1 LVLADNGTFIV
12 TQWNGDILDDERG
25 LGLYRSDMRHLSR
38 FELVP
43 CGWTAEL
50 MSASADRNYVA
61 TIQLSNGAFLDT
73 RGQTVLP
80 HTISLRR
87 NRVVAGSFVERIGLQ
102 NYNPFPVET
111 ALELCVA
118 ADFRDMFDIRG
129 FARGRRGTMLPPELG
144 EQVVLRYQGA
154 DGIERRTRLSF
165 DRPPVEMAVE
175 ESASPPSHP
184 TVRYPDQ
191 SAPAPPFTE
200 PTLTVRIRFAFRL
213 EPGSPQWVTVTV
225 QPESDSF
232 RPPAPAIETAVRELS
247 ASYGAW
253 EASGTLV
260 VTDNDPF
267 NRLLSRSILDLR
279 VLIQETPLGLFPYA
293 GIPWFA
299 APFGRDS
306 LITAFQ
312 TLAFQPAIA
321 KGTLRFLAHFQ
332 GERVDPWREEE
343 PGKIIH
349 EMRFGEKA
357 NLGETPHTRYYGSV
371 DSTPLF
377 LILYAETLA
386 WTGDTALRDELW
398 PNVQRAL
405 EWIDCYGDRDG
416 DGYVEY
422 AASRSEG
429 GLRNQGWK
437 DSEDSI
443 AHADGSLAEG
453 PIALVEVQAYVVDA
467 KRRIAAIAEERGDH
481 ALAARLRTE
490 ADTLAERIRR
500 DFLIGP
506 GEYAIALDGA
516 KQPVRAIAS
525 NMGHLLFGGVLPPA
539 EAAHCVERLL
549 ARDLDSGWGI
559 RTLSRHHPRYNPMS
573 YHNGSVWPHDN
584 SLIAFGMKRAG
595 FDEAANRIATGIVEA
610 SQHFHRQ
617 RLPELF
623 CGFQRDQRYFSAPA
637 EYPVSCAPQAWAA
650 GSTLLLLR
658 TILGITPLPNGVRL
672 RPRLPLWLQEVRV
685 SGLRIG
691 QASLDFAVNAQNQVT
706 INALRGGLAISIE

>member
-1 LVLADNGTFIV
+1 VFSYDG
-12 TQWNGDILDDERG
+12 LDGCTRRTAVMLSPPPDELSQERAR
-25 LGLYRSDMRHLSR
+25 YR
-38 FELVP
+38 
-43 CGWTAEL
+43 
-50 MSASADRNYVA
+50 
-61 TIQLSNGAFLDT
+61 
-73 RGQTVLP
+73 
-80 HTISLRR
+80 
-87 NRVVAGSFVERIGLQ
+87 
-102 NYNPFPVET
+102 
-111 ALELCVA
+111 LELPPNGESLIELTVSCTGA
-118 ADFRDMFDIRG
+118 GPPPLSYADAVQQVSEDRRLWRSEFPELYSSNETFNELLHRSIHDLALLR
-129 FARGRRGTMLPPELG
+129 ARGPW
-144 EQVVLRYQGA
+144 
-154 DGIERRTRLSF
+154 
-165 DRPPVEMAVE
+165 
-175 ESASPPSHP
+175 
-184 TVRYPDQ
+184 
-191 SAPAPPFTE
+191 
-200 PTLTVRIRFAFRL
+200 
-213 EPGSPQWVTVTV
+213 GSYV
-225 QPESDSF
+225 
-232 RPPAPAIETAVRELS
+232 
-247 ASYGAW
+247 
-253 EASGTLV
+253 
-260 VTDNDPF
+260 
-267 NRLLSRSILDLR
+267 
-279 VLIQETPLGLFPYA
+279 YA

-332 GERVDPWREEE
+332 GERVDRWREEE

-371 DSTPLF
+371 DSTLLF

-405 EWIDCYGDRDG
+405 EWIDRYGDRDG

-422 AASRSEG
+422 VASRSAG

-467 KRRIAAIAEERGDH
+467 KRRIAVIAEERGDH

-490 ADTLAERIRR
+490 ADTLAECIRR
-500 DFLIGP
+500 DFQIGP

-584 SLIAFGMKRAG
+584 ALIAFGMKRAG

-658 TILGITPLPNGVRL
+658 TILGITPVPNGVRL
-672 RPRLPLWLQEVRV
+672 RPRLPLWLREVRV